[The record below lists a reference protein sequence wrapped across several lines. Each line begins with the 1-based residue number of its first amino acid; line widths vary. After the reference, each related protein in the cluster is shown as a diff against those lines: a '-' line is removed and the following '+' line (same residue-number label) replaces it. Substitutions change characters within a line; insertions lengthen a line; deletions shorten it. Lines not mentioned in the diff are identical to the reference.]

1 MGQQGGTGHLVVQVL
16 PGIHR
21 CVQAIAFIR
30 SGAAGPEDSARTG
43 ASGLVETGGCLS
55 CPGCRRDRLYRSWE
69 NHTAAPASSLPA
81 SLVSEV
87 LLVCNQYQLPWV
99 SCPGVT
105 ESAASS
111 AQGLPESRPLLG
123 LHIASQPSLLAES
136 VLVVCRGTPLFS
148 CCPSAAPGGPP
159 VFIKHFLHRCL
170 ISSEPAWCSGGLLET
185 SLVQPE
191 NCPPVESASRGSG
204 S

>member
-1 MGQQGGTGHLVVQVL
+1 MGQQGGTGHLIVQVP
-16 PGIHR
+16 PGIRR
-21 CVQAIAFIR
+21 CIQAIAFIR
-30 SGAAGPEDSARTG
+30 SGAAGPEDSAKTG
-43 ASGLVETGGCLS
+43 ASGLLETGGCLC
-55 CPGCRRDRLYRSWE
+55 CPGCHRDRLYSSWE

-81 SLVSEV
+81 SPVSEV
-87 LLVCNQYQLPWV
+87 LLVCNQYQFPWV

-105 ESAASS
+105 VSWVYLLRVS
-111 AQGLPESRPLLG
+111 QRVVPFWDCTLP
-123 LHIASQPSLLAES
+123 PSPACWQNQF
-136 VLVVCRGTPLFS
+136 LVVCRGTPLFS
-148 CCPSAAPGGPP
+148 CCPSAAPGGHP

-170 ISSEPAWCSGGLLET
+170 ISSEPAWRSGGLLET